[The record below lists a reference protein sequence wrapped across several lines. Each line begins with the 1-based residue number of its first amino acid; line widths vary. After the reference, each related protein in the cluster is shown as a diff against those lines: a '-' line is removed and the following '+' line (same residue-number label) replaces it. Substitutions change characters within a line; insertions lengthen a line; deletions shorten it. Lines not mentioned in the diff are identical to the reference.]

1 MRSLRIAFNGQRLA
15 GQRFGVGRYI
25 EYLLR
30 HWASFLSTDDEVSL
44 FLRQPVGS
52 DISGLSPRIKP
63 TLLASKQSGLVWE
76 NLRLREA
83 AAKHDVL
90 FCPAYT
96 APLGFRGGLVVA
108 NHSVNELQDGA
119 HSWLYKQTYARLHRH
134 SARTAD
140 AVIVPGATVRKAV
153 TEHYGVPN
161 NRIFEVH
168 QGADD
173 VFHPIHDQA
182 LLDSVRTRFF
192 GRPRPYLLFVGKCS
206 ARRNIPLLIRA
217 FADLRKERDIPHGLL
232 LFGPEKDGL
241 DVRALAAELGVSD
254 DVVQTDGVIASHAE
268 LPPIYAAA
276 DIFVQPSVNE
286 GWSMTTVEA
295 LACGVPVIAADR
307 GGLADIARGHA
318 LMIEPDVGV
327 LKAAIDTVLHDSAIR
342 SELQRKA
349 RERGVA
355 LGWREAARQTLDIV
369 RSVG

>member
-1 MRSLRIAFNGQRLA
+1 MKHLRIAFNGQRLA

-30 HWASFLSTDDEVSL
+30 HWASFLDADEEVSL

-52 DISGLSPRIKP
+52 DITGLSPRIKP
-63 TLLASKQSGLVWE
+63 TLLASKRSGLVWE
-76 NLRLREA
+76 NMRLRGA

-96 APLGFRGGLVVA
+96 APLAFRGRMVVA

-119 HSWLYKQTYARLHRH
+119 HSWFYKQSYARLHKY
-134 SARTAD
+134 SARAAD
-140 AVIVPGATVRKAV
+140 AVIVPGATVRAAV

-173 VFHPIHDQA
+173 VFHPIDDQA

-192 GRPRPYLLFVGKCS
+192 GHPRPYILFVGKCS
-206 ARRNIPLLIRA
+206 ARRNIPMLLQA
-217 FADLRKERDIPHGLL
+217 FAKLRRERDIPHGLL

-241 DVRALAAELGVSD
+241 QVGALCEELGVSK
-254 DVVQTDGVIASHAE
+254 DVVQTDGVVASHGE

-276 DIFVQPSVNE
+276 DVFVHPSENE

-307 GGLADIARGHA
+307 GGLSDIARGHA
-318 LMIEPDVGV
+318 FMIEPSVET
-327 LKAAIDTVLHDSAIR
+327 LKAAIDKVLHDDAFR
-342 SELQRKA
+342 TDLQRKA
-349 RERGVA
+349 RERGAA
-355 LGWREAARQTLDIV
+355 LGWREAARRTLDIV